1 MEETIRE
8 RCLIRDE
15 NTNDTILPAF
25 CLPQCKLFLQRKK
38 GEVASY
44 SYREKK
50 VRLKQNTS
58 RCQTRLFLFLCTTI
72 THQSTCKTILPFTM
86 GRNVYNHLTYIF
98 VHFCTSI
105 FNR

>member
-38 GEVASY
+38 GEVETKYIPLSD
-44 SYREKK
+44 
-50 VRLKQNTS
+50 
-58 RCQTRLFLFLCTTI
+58 TTI
-72 THQSTCKTILPFTM
+72 SFFSAQLLLICQLVKLYFLTLWAEMFTIT
-86 GRNVYNHLTYIF
+86 
-98 VHFCTSI
+98 
-105 FNR
+105 